1 MVWLSRCSVLPIAAA
16 LVIFPHF
23 TYSDTST
30 LVESALIP
38 SNGTQL
44 YLEMRGPAK
53 RSPIL
58 LYLHGGPGQAIGLV
72 SFRSYVGPALESR
85 FLVCYLH
92 QRGTI
97 YSPIVP
103 DTGLT
108 IANHVA
114 DVHNV
119 INYLRTRFPG
129 RKIYLLGHSWG
140 GTLAVASILNNA
152 GTVAGVIDVAGPL
165 NLGADLI
172 ASYQLTLKWAE
183 ETHNSEAV
191 QELKSLG
198 PPPYHDIMQQ
208 IGFSRWSSSAQGG
221 IDQHFSMEKLLGRA
235 PFTSMQESWQDAQ
248 IRIVR
253 AMYSELSQINLE
265 PQVARV
271 KTRLLL
277 INGKFDSITPSSA
290 LQESFRS
297 YGGPK
302 RWLEM
307 DASHH
312 LPFVDEPDAFVKA
325 VTGFVH

>member
-1 MVWLSRCSVLPIAAA
+1 MRWLSQCSVLPIAAA
-16 LVIFPHF
+16 LAIFPHSRY
-23 TYSDTST
+23 TDSSS
-30 LVESALIP
+30 LAESALIS

-53 RSPIL
+53 RSPIM

-72 SFRSYVGPALESR
+72 SFRSYVGPPLESR
-85 FLVCYLH
+85 LLVCYLH
-92 QRGTI
+92 QRGTLF
-97 YSPIVP
+97 SPAVP
-103 DTGLT
+103 DASLT
-108 IANHVA
+108 VANHIA

-140 GTLAVASILNNA
+140 GTLAVASMLDKA
-152 GTVAGVIDVAGPL
+152 GAVAGVVDVAGPL
-165 NLGADLI
+165 NLAADLS
-172 ASYQLTLKWAE
+172 ASYEVTMKWAE

-191 QELKSLG
+191 QELKTLG

-208 IGFSRWSSSAQGG
+208 IAFSKWSSSARGG

-265 PQVARV
+265 PRVAYV
-271 KTRLLL
+271 KTPLLL
-277 INGKFDSITPSSA
+277 INGKLDSITPSSA
-290 LQESFRS
+290 LQESFRL
-297 YGGPK
+297 YGGTK
-302 RWLEM
+302 HWVEM

-325 VTGFVH
+325 VIDFVH